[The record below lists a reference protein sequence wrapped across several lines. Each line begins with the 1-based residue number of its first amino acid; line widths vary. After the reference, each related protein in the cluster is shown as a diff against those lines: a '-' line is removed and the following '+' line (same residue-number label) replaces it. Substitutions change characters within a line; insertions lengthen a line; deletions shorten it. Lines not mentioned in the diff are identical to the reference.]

1 MDRLTDAE
9 VAINAAAAGADV
21 VRRMYGGAL
30 SHYDKSPTDFA
41 TEADLESERAILEV
55 IRAARPDDAVIGEE
69 YGATGT
75 AARTWLV
82 DPLCGTLNFAA
93 QTPLFSVNVALPTT
107 AVAAVADPLTGETF
121 WTDGTTTKLR
131 RTTIHSPTTPYPA
144 GHSPAT
150 PSPTSLRDASPAT
163 DLPATPSAAS
173 RLVDVDIDAPPGAD
187 FLGAQLLADEKFRAA
202 FAGRV
207 SSTTL
212 TLAWVAIGRRAAY
225 ITDGTLQDSVHFTAG
240 ITLCQAA
247 GCTVT
252 DFRGNPVH
260 TGPGLIAAADP
271 ATHQRL
277 LDLVAP
283 HLCA

>member
-9 VAINAAAAGADV
+9 VAIDAAAAGADV

-30 SHYDKSPTDFA
+30 SHFDKSPTDFA

-69 YGATGT
+69 YGASGT

-93 QTPLFSVNVALPTT
+93 QTPLFSVNVALPSTG
-107 AVAAVADPLTGETF
+107 VAAVADPLTNELL
-121 WTDGTTTKLR
+121 WTDGTTTHLR
-131 RTTIHSPTTPYPA
+131 
-144 GHSPAT
+144 G
-150 PSPTSLRDASPAT
+150 PSPT

-173 RLVDVDIDAPPGAD
+173 RLVDVDIDAPQGTD
-187 FLGAQLLADEKFRAA
+187 FLGAQLLADEKFLAA

-212 TLAWVAIGRRAAY
+212 ALAWVAIGRRAAY
-225 ITDGTLQDSVHFTAG
+225 IADGDLLDSVHFAAG
-240 ITLCQAA
+240 IAVCQAA

-283 HLCA
+283 HL

>member
-9 VAINAAAAGADV
+9 VAIDAAAAGADV

-69 YGATGT
+69 YGASGT
-75 AARTWLV
+75 ADRTWLV

-107 AVAAVADPLTGETF
+107 GAAAVADPLTNELL
-121 WTDGTTTKLR
+121 WTNGTAAHLR
-131 RTTIHSPTTPYPA
+131 KPTP
-144 GHSPAT
+144 HSPAAPHAAT
-150 PSPTSLRDASPAT
+150 PPPSDLRGDAPT

-225 ITDGTLQDSVHFTAG
+225 VTDGNLIDSVHFTAG
-240 ITLCQAA
+240 IALCQAA

-277 LDLVAP
+277 LDLIAP